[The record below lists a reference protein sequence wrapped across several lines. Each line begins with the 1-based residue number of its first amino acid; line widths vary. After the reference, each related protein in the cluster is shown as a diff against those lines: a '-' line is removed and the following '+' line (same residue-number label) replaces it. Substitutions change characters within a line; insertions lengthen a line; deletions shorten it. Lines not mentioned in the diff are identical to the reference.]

1 MIRRREVSMTVVAL
15 RALVLG
21 VLGLTP
27 LFGAASAA
35 AQDPPSPGKDAP
47 ASLIAVP
54 SDVPADA
61 RRYAVLV
68 VGNRSGVLAAWVTPD
83 GAHHSFFAFND
94 RGRGP
99 RVTTRTV
106 LDRSGIITELDATG
120 NDYLK
125 APVSEHFRI
134 AGGKATWSSESEK
147 GEKRLTGPALYAPI
161 SGTLTEETEA
171 ALLAAPGHRL
181 PLLPEGEAAIERV
194 AERTIDVGGHPAKA
208 ILYEETGF
216 GFTPGTVWLDENG
229 RLVAAGN
236 DWSALVREGAEASWP
251 ALLEAQKARES
262 ARGEDLAR
270 KLQKKLAAPL
280 LVRHARL
287 FDSDTATVRDAMSVR
302 VVGGRISAVGPDASV
317 ASSAGDEVL
326 DAKGQMLLPGL
337 WDMHVHVNDWDDGLL
352 HMAAGVTTVRDM
364 ANDIDHLQDLSSR
377 FDSGALVGPHVLKA
391 GFIDGRGPYQGPTK
405 VFADTPEEAKADVER
420 YASLG
425 YVQIKIYSS
434 VKPELVPVIAA
445 EAHRRGLRLSGHIPA
460 FMTMEQA
467 VAQGYDEVQ
476 HANFW
481 FLNFQ
486 FDTVP
491 DTRTPARFTS
501 VAEHAAELDL
511 SSERVRAFVRLLQ
524 DHHTVLDP
532 TVNVFEEMFLARPGV
547 MSPPLAEIADRL
559 PPQVRRSGLSAGL
572 PVPDGMDQR
581 YRDSY
586 AAMLRMLKMLYDS
599 GVPIVAGTDAL
610 AGFSL
615 HSELEQYVAAGI
627 PAPKALQI
635 ATLGAARVMKRDG
648 ETGSITPGKAADLIL
663 VDGDPVAKI
672 SDIRRVVT
680 VIRGDRLYDA
690 GALYAALGVRPVSPA
705 GRAN

>member
-1 MIRRREVSMTVVAL
+1 
-15 RALVLG
+15 
-21 VLGLTP
+21 
-27 LFGAASAA
+27 
-35 AQDPPSPGKDAP
+35 
-47 ASLIAVP
+47 
-54 SDVPADA
+54 
-61 RRYAVLV
+61 
-68 VGNRSGVLAAWVTPD
+68 
-83 GAHHSFFAFND
+83 
-94 RGRGP
+94 
-99 RVTTRTV
+99 
-106 LDRSGIITELDATG
+106 
-120 NDYLK
+120 
-125 APVSEHFRI
+125 
-134 AGGKATWSSESEK
+134 
-147 GEKRLTGPALYAPI
+147 
-161 SGTLTEETEA
+161 
-171 ALLAAPGHRL
+171 
-181 PLLPEGEAAIERV
+181 
-194 AERTIDVGGHPAKA
+194 
-208 ILYEETGF
+208 
-216 GFTPGTVWLDENG
+216 
-229 RLVAAGN
+229 
-236 DWSALVREGAEASWP
+236 
-251 ALLEAQKARES
+251 
-262 ARGEDLAR
+262 
-270 KLQKKLAAPL
+270 
-280 LVRHARL
+280 
-287 FDSDTATVRDAMSVR
+287 
-302 VVGGRISAVGPDASV
+302 
-317 ASSAGDEVL
+317 
-326 DAKGQMLLPGL
+326 
-337 WDMHVHVNDWDDGLL
+337 
-352 HMAAGVTTVRDM
+352 
-364 ANDIDHLQDLSSR
+364 
-377 FDSGALVGPHVLKA
+377 VLKA

-405 VFADTPEEAKADVER
+405 MFADTPEEAKADVER

-705 GRAN
+705 GRAH